1 MIKEINCTSLAI
13 DNTYRWLDTNSKLL
27 LTRDPCQD
35 VKGTLVSSGVRT
47 LDISLKTGQ
56 GPLKSVTPW
65 AADTGGLSLSCGL
78 FLHEHQQ
85 ASEGKLVAGWGGVPG
100 KGLPVWPPRGCKWWA
115 LLELSMNPSPP
126 SPPWKAFV
134 YMEKEYICPHIF
146 PPEVTIEICS
156 TWGMRTG
163 KFYCWRRSRKAS

>member
-1 MIKEINCTSLAI
+1 M
-13 DNTYRWLDTNSKLL
+13 
-27 LTRDPCQD
+27 
-35 VKGTLVSSGVRT
+35 LVSSGVRT

-85 ASEGKLVAGWGGVPG
+85 ASEGKLVRVWGVPG

-115 LLELSMNPSPP
+115 LLELSTNPSPP
-126 SPPWKAFV
+126 SPPWEAFV
-134 YMEKEYICPHIF
+134 YMEKDHIYF
-146 PPEVTIEICS
+146 PPKS
-156 TWGMRTG
+156 Q
-163 KFYCWRRSRKAS
+163 

>member
-27 LTRDPCQD
+27 LTWDTCQD

-100 KGLPVWPPRGCKWWA
+100 KGLPVWPPKGCKWWA
-115 LLELSMNPSPP
+115 FLELSTNPSPP
-126 SPPWKAFV
+126 SPPRKAFV

-146 PPEVTIEICS
+146 PPEVTVEISS

>member
-1 MIKEINCTSLAI
+1 MIKAINCTSLAI
-13 DNTYRWLDTNSKLL
+13 DNTYRCLNTDSKLL
-27 LTRDPCQD
+27 LIWDTRQD
-35 VKGTLVSSGVRT
+35 VKGTLISSGVRT

-85 ASEGKLVAGWGGVPG
+85 ASEGKLVRGWGVPG

-115 LLELSMNPSPP
+115 LLELSTNPSPP
-126 SPPWKAFV
+126 SPPWEAFV
-134 YMEKEYICPHIF
+134 YMEKDHIYF
-146 PPEVTIEICS
+146 PPKS
-156 TWGMRTG
+156 Q
-163 KFYCWRRSRKAS
+163 